1 MTKGDEIRYSFFLE
15 RLEICEKIKK
25 AALDN
30 GAEAIDEILGYAHNP
45 EENND
50 TIEKRLDAALSE
62 ASIKEIHALYHKW
75 CNSVS

>member
-45 EENND
+45 EEDND
-50 TIEKRLDAALSE
+50 TIEKRLDMALSK
-62 ASIKEIHALYHKW
+62 ASTKEIHTLYHKW
-75 CNSVS
+75 CNSIP